1 MRRRKFYCTERD
13 MSNTSRPSQRQVDHC
28 VTPAID
34 AAQRVVQ
41 TYKPTEVDVPTM
53 AAHAFLGQFPT
64 GATVA
69 QISQALVHRAGWRQ
83 TPSTEVAHG

>member
-1 MRRRKFYCTERD
+1 MRRRQFTRPYD
-13 MSNTSRPSQRQVDHC
+13 MTTHDRPTQRQVDHC

-34 AAQRVVQ
+34 AAQRVVA
-41 TYKPTEVDVPTM
+41 TYKPGEVDVPAM
-53 AAHAFLGQFPT
+53 AAHAFLGQFPA

-83 TPSTEVAHG
+83 ALSTEVAHG

>member
-1 MRRRKFYCTERD
+1 MRRRQFTRHHDMTEH
-13 MSNTSRPSQRQVDHC
+13 NRPSQRMVDHC

-34 AAQRVVQ
+34 AAQRVVA
-41 TYKPTEVDVPTM
+41 TYKPTEVDVPAM
-53 AAHAFLGQFPT
+53 AAHAFLGQFPV

-83 TPSTEVAHG
+83 APTTEVAHG